1 MLKWAMVFAVA
12 GFVGAG
18 VFYSPYL
25 GIDGQTQLVC
35 PLCPHVTMVGVSP
48 LVRFIRLTLGGGILN
63 AASFMLVGCTV
74 VAIARRLKKTENQT
88 MATPEHKL
96 TGKSADEPA
105 EQPASNGGA
114 EQPRAGSG
122 DERAAASAKPVQA
135 APGVEQLESTATSEQ
150 TARGAELTASPAE
163 AEQDR
168 DLQSARAPGDPEK
181 LDASPAPKQ
190 AGSSAELS
198 TTESNADASA
208 SRGDDEATDSL
219 PETADASDVE
229 LFTTGSGAQ
238 HSATLSEEARP
249 AGGARQPEASGV
261 SEQAGSGAERSATRS
276 SVELAATGSGVERSA
291 SSTESRGE
299 GGGYKVHIPMYE
311 GPLDLLLDL
320 IKQQKMSIHDIR
332 ISEITAQY
340 LDYLHKLEELDVDVS
355 AEFIYMAAT
364 LIYIKSKMLLP
375 PDPLASPEEQSADPR
390 AELVQ
395 RLVEHEK
402 FKNAAQLLYQKQQ
415 IEENVWSKPD
425 KTLYQDPGTEGEL
438 VVSLVDLVKVFQQV
452 LERRKEIVRIELHH
466 EQFTV
471 AQMIVQLRAQIIS
484 SVENAVNLIPFFEA
498 CPSRHAM
505 IVAFLAVL
513 EMVKL
518 QAVALVQEA
527 MFGDILVK
535 KGRAFDVVFDE
546 NGAIRMVDEEYR

>member
-1 MLKWAMVFAVA
+1 
-12 GFVGAG
+12 
-18 VFYSPYL
+18 
-25 GIDGQTQLVC
+25 
-35 PLCPHVTMVGVSP
+35 
-48 LVRFIRLTLGGGILN
+48 
-63 AASFMLVGCTV
+63 
-74 VAIARRLKKTENQT
+74 

-96 TGKSADEPA
+96 TGKTETSGDAGGSPQKAVPTTAKEELSAEN
-105 EQPASNGGA
+105 S
-114 EQPRAGSG
+114 AGSG
-122 DERAAASAKPVQA
+122 
-135 APGVEQLESTATSEQ
+135 
-150 TARGAELTASPAE
+150 
-163 AEQDR
+163 
-168 DLQSARAPGDPEK
+168 
-181 LDASPAPKQ
+181 
-190 AGSSAELS
+190 
-198 TTESNADASA
+198 
-208 SRGDDEATDSL
+208 
-219 PETADASDVE
+219 
-229 LFTTGSGAQ
+229 
-238 HSATLSEEARP
+238 
-249 AGGARQPEASGV
+249 
-261 SEQAGSGAERSATRS
+261 
-276 SVELAATGSGVERSA
+276 
-291 SSTESRGE
+291 
-299 GGGYKVHIPMYE
+299 GYKIHIPMYE

-320 IKQQKMSIHDIR
+320 IRQQKMSVHDIQ
-332 ISEITAQY
+332 ISLITAQY

-375 PDPLASPEEQSADPR
+375 PDPLASPEEQAADPR

-425 KTLYQDPGTEGEL
+425 RTLYQDPGTEGEL

-471 AQMIVQLRAQIIS
+471 AQMIVQMRAQIIAS
-484 SVENAVNLIPFFEA
+484 AENAVSLIQFFEA

-518 QAVALVQEA
+518 QAVALVQEK